1 MSYVNPNIFFR
12 QNEFNELSNT
22 YDKQYSTW
30 IRNADNYFSSVNSW
44 DTFNLMI
51 FNSKYEKTFT
61 SLLNSYLTNQ
71 SYVTHQNN
79 DCNAFTMGVDEIYY
93 FSIFQSEPLFYIS
106 IFLGIFFVISLF
118 LKRKVLIIISLLLFT
133 LSTIGNLVNYF
144 IIEKDIIENIKKDIN
159 SENCEESIYIN
170 KFQDKYIELN
180 KQEPYRYWGQ

>member
-61 SLLNSYLTNQ
+61 NHLY
-71 SYVTHQNN
+71 
-79 DCNAFTMGVDEIYY
+79 
-93 FSIFQSEPLFYIS
+93 
-106 IFLGIFFVISLF
+106 ISLF
-118 LKRKVLIIISLLLFT
+118 IIHS
-133 LSTIGNLVNYF
+133 
-144 IIEKDIIENIKKDIN
+144 
-159 SENCEESIYIN
+159 
-170 KFQDKYIELN
+170 
-180 KQEPYRYWGQ
+180 